1 MSNKFFINSI
11 ISLLIIIYSHAN
23 ANEPVDIWSI
33 DKKESENNS
42 VNTNLD
48 NNISDEGETIVIEE
62 TLTNSIEEGEIS
74 NRRKIV
80 GLYDPEENG
89 FALEMWNNTDPKKI
103 FELSKKI
110 NNMDLSEDAKNIYT
124 KLLLTNSYSPSK
136 KKDEKNFLD
145 MKSDWLIKFR
155 DIDLIK
161 EYLKKNVDIEPNEQ
175 LTKFVLDELF
185 AINENKE
192 ACEFLEELNKNFKD
206 NYLTKYSIYCL
217 IYLKKNEQA
226 SLRYDLEKELGYN
239 DPFFEKKF
247 QFLLGYISNST
258 DTSEK
263 DLLNLHLSFLTNKE
277 YKYLPNDK
285 TPKIYWRYLSSNNLL
300 ESTNNIDIKDE
311 NQISL
316 LEKATHRGN
325 YEEIDLL
332 NLYKRFQFS
341 VDQLLNIEGEIL
353 RTSKIQ
359 SRALLYQGILLN
371 NDPNTVTSLSK
382 LLKESFEKDNI
393 PNAFNRE
400 LKKILENFKLEELSS
415 DLTEFYSKSLEQESL
430 ENEIK
435 FNNKILHQSKL
446 VKYFGRESISKKK
459 VEKDLNNYLKKIK
472 KSKKNYLITKDIVL
486 IEAMVSDGIEIKE
499 EYKSLYNSKENTIPT
514 DIQVLIN
521 DQEIG
526 MAVLRLIEIIGQDK
540 IKDLG
545 SETLYFLINALN
557 QMDIDPIR
565 NEILYSV
572 LPLRA

>member
-11 ISLLIIIYSHAN
+11 ISLLLIIYSHTN

-353 RTSKIQ
+353 RISKIQ

-415 DLTEFYSKSLEQESL
+415 DLTEFYSKNLEEASL

-446 VKYFGRESISKKK
+446 VKYFGKDNISMKKI
-459 VEKDLNNYLKKIK
+459 EKDLNNYLKKIK

-499 EYKSLYNSKENTIPT
+499 EYKSLYDSKENTIPT

>member
-1 MSNKFFINSI
+1 MLNKLFINI
-11 ISLLIIIYSHAN
+11 YIFHLLIFFSYVN
-23 ANEPVDIWSI
+23 ANEPVDIWNIEKKNKENISI
-33 DKKESENNS
+33 NSNSENQNEAS
-42 VNTNLD
+42 
-48 NNISDEGETIVIEE
+48 ETIVIQD
-62 TLTNSIEEGEIS
+62 NSVGDIEQGEILS
-74 NRRKIV
+74 KRKIV

-89 FALEMWNNTDPKKI
+89 LDLEMWNNTDPKKI

-110 NNMDLSEDAKNIYT
+110 NSMELSNDAKSIYT
-124 KLLLTNSYSPSK
+124 KLLLTNSYSPKNES
-136 KKDEKNFLD
+136 DEKTFLK

-185 AINENKE
+185 SINEKKQ
-192 ACEFLEELNKNFKD
+192 ACEFLQELDKNFKD

-217 IYLKKNEQA
+217 VYLKKNEQA

-239 DPFFEKKF
+239 EPFFEEKL
-247 QFLLGYISNST
+247 QYLLGYTSNSLA
-258 DTSEK
+258 TSEK
-263 DLLNLHLSFLTNKE
+263 DLLNLHLSFETNKE
-277 YKYLPNDK
+277 YKYSPNDK
-285 TPKIYWRYLSSNNLL
+285 TPKIYWTYLSSNNLL
-300 ESTNNIDIKDE
+300 ENINNIDIEDE

-316 LEKATHRGN
+316 IEKATHLGN
-325 YEEIDLL
+325 YKETDLL

-341 VDQLLNIEGEIL
+341 IDQLLNIEEEIQ
-353 RTSKIQ
+353 RISKIQ

-371 NDPNTVTSLSK
+371 KDSNTVVNLSK
-382 LLKESFEKDNI
+382 LLKENLEKENI
-393 PNAFNRE
+393 SNAFNKE
-400 LKKILENFKLEELSS
+400 LKKILKNYKSEELSS
-415 DLTEFYSKSLEQESL
+415 DLTDFHSEILEQESF
-430 ENEIK
+430 NDEIK

-446 VKYFGRESISKKK
+446 VKYFGKENISNKK
-459 VEKDLNNYLKKIK
+459 VEKDLNNFLKKIK
-472 KSKKNYLITKDIVL
+472 KSKKNYLITKDIIL
-486 IEAMVSDGIEIKE
+486 IEAMASDGIEIKD
-499 EYKSLYNSKENTIPT
+499 EYKNLYDAKENSIPI

>member
-1 MSNKFFINSI
+1 MLNK
-11 ISLLIIIYSHAN
+11 LLINIIVFLISIFSYVS
-23 ANEPVDIWSI
+23 ANEPVDIWNI
-33 DKKESENNS
+33 EKKKNENNS
-42 VNTNLD
+42 KNSNLE
-48 NNISDEGETIVIEE
+48 NQNQNQESETIAIQDSSIGDIEQ
-62 TLTNSIEEGEIS
+62 GEIL
-74 NRRKIV
+74 NKRKIV

-89 FALEMWNNTDPKKI
+89 LDLEMWNNTDPKKI

-110 NNMDLSEDAKNIYT
+110 NNMTLSDDAKSIYT
-124 KLLLTNSYSPSK
+124 KLLLTNSYSP
-136 KKDEKNFLD
+136 KNESDQKAFLD

-155 DIDLIK
+155 NIDLIK

-185 AINENKE
+185 AINEKKQ
-192 ACEFLEELNKNFKD
+192 ACEFLGELNKNFKD

-247 QFLLGYISNST
+247 QYLLGYSSNSP

-263 DLLNLHLSFLTNKE
+263 DLLNLHLSYETNKE
-277 YKYLPNDK
+277 YKYSPNNK

-300 ESTNNIDIKDE
+300 ESTNNIDIGDE

-316 LEKATHRGN
+316 LEKATHQGN
-325 YEEIDLL
+325 YEELDLL

-341 VDQLLNIEGEIL
+341 VDQLLNIEQEVQ
-353 RTSKIQ
+353 RVSKIQ
-359 SRALLYQGILLN
+359 SRALLYQGILLSK
-371 NDPNTVTSLSK
+371 DPNTVVNLSK
-382 LLKESFEKDNI
+382 LLKENLESENI
-393 PNAFNRE
+393 SNAFNRE
-400 LKKILENFKLEELSS
+400 LKKILKTFKSEELSP
-415 DLTEFYSKSLEQESL
+415 DLTDFYLKMLEQE
-430 ENEIK
+430 NFNDDIK

-446 VKYFGRESISKKK
+446 VKYFGKENISNKKI
-459 VEKDLNNYLKKIK
+459 EKDLNNFLKKIK
-472 KSKKNYLITKDIVL
+472 KSKKNYLITKDIIL
-486 IEAMVSDGIEIKE
+486 IEAMASDGIEIKD
-499 EYKSLYNSKENTIPT
+499 EYKNLYNSKENSIPT

-565 NEILYSV
+565 NEILYNV

>member
-1 MSNKFFINSI
+1 MLNKFFINI
-11 ISLLIIIYSHAN
+11 IITLLLIFYSHTN
-23 ANEPVDIWSI
+23 ANEPVDIWNI
-33 DKKESENNS
+33 DKKGSENNS

-48 NNISDEGETIVIEE
+48 NDKDEAETIVIQEN
-62 TLTNSIEEGEIS
+62 LINNVEEGEIT
-74 NRRKIV
+74 NKRKIV

-103 FELSKKI
+103 FELSNKI
-110 NNMDLSEDAKNIYT
+110 SNMKLSTDAKNIYT

-136 KKDEKNFLD
+136 KKDEKKFLK
-145 MKSDWLIKFR
+145 MKSDWLIKFK

-161 EYLKKNVDIEPNEQ
+161 EYLKKNTEIEQNEQ
-175 LTKFVLDELF
+175 LTKFVLDELL
-185 AINENKE
+185 AINEKKQ
-192 ACEFLEELNKNFKD
+192 ACEFLEELNTNFKD

-226 SLRYDLEKELGYN
+226 SLRYDLEKELGYS

-247 QFLLGYISNST
+247 QFLLGYISNSP

-263 DLLNLHLSFLTNKE
+263 DLLNLHLSFLTNEE

-316 LEKATHRGN
+316 LEKATHQGN

-332 NLYKRFQFS
+332 NLYKKFQFS
-341 VDQLLNIEGEIL
+341 VDQLLNIEAEIN
-353 RTSKIQ
+353 RISKIQ
-359 SRALLYQGILLN
+359 ARALLYQGVLLN
-371 NDPNTVTSLSK
+371 KDPNTVINLSK
-382 LLKESFEKDNI
+382 LLKESFEKENI
-393 PNAFNRE
+393 PNAFNTE

-415 DLTEFYSKSLEQESL
+415 DLTEFYSKSLEQENL

-446 VKYFGRESISKKK
+446 VKYFGKDNISMKKI
-459 VEKDLNNYLKKIK
+459 EKDLNNYLKKVK
-472 KSKKNYLITKDIVL
+472 KSKKNYLITKDIIL

-499 EYKSLYNSKENTIPT
+499 EYRSLYNSKESSIPT

-557 QMDIDPIR
+557 QMNIDPIR

>member
-1 MSNKFFINSI
+1 MLSFLNSNV
-11 ISLLIIIYSHAN
+11 Y

-33 DKKESENNS
+33 NQKKDTNISENSNIE
-42 VNTNLD
+42 D
-48 NNISDEGETIVIEE
+48 NNETSDTIIIQDNSISNIEE
-62 TLTNSIEEGEIS
+62 NQITKK
-74 NRRKIV
+74 RKIV

-89 FALEMWNNTDPKKI
+89 FNLEMWNNTDPKKI

-110 NNMDLSEDAKNIYT
+110 NKMTLSDDAKKIYT
-124 KLLLTNSYSPSK
+124 KLLLTNSYSPNEKS
-136 KKDEKNFLD
+136 DEKAFLE
-145 MKSDWLIKFR
+145 MKADWLVQFKN
-155 DIDLIK
+155 IDLIK
-161 EYLKKNVDIEPNEQ
+161 EYLKKNTEIEFNEK

-185 AINENKE
+185 SVNENKQ
-192 ACEFLEELNKNFKD
+192 ACEFLDELNTNFED
-206 NYLTKYSIYCL
+206 NYLTKFSIYCL

-226 SLRYDLEKELGYN
+226 SLRYDLEKELGYS

-247 QFLLGYISNST
+247 QYLLGYISNSP

-263 DLLNLHLSFLTNKE
+263 DLLSLHLSFLTNKE
-277 YKYLPNDK
+277 YKYLPNEK

-300 ESTNNIDIKDE
+300 QSVNKIDVEDE

-316 LEKATHRGN
+316 LEKATHQGN
-325 YEEIDLL
+325 YQEFDLL

-341 VDQLLNIEGEIL
+341 IDQLLNIQLEID
-353 RTSKIQ
+353 RISNIR

-371 NDPNTVTSLSK
+371 DDPNTVTKLSK
-382 LLKESFEKDNI
+382 LLKESFEKDQI
-393 PNAFNRE
+393 SNAFNIE
-400 LKKILENFKLEELSS
+400 LKKILKNFNLEEISS
-415 DLTEFYSKSLEQESL
+415 DLTEFYSKSTEQESL
-430 ENEIK
+430 DNDIK

-446 VKYFGRESISKKK
+446 VKYFDKESVSIKKI
-459 VEKDLNNYLKKIK
+459 EKDLNNYLKKIK
-472 KSKKNYLITKDIVL
+472 KSKKNYLITKDIIL
-486 IEAMVSDGIEIKE
+486 IEAMVSDGVEIKE
-499 EYKSLYNSKENTIPT
+499 DYKNLYGTKENTIPT

-557 QMDIDPIR
+557 QMNIDPIR

>member
-1 MSNKFFINSI
+1 MLNKLFIKIIVFLISI
-11 ISLLIIIYSHAN
+11 FSYVS
-23 ANEPVDIWSI
+23 ANEPVDIWNI
-33 DKKESENNS
+33 EKKKNEDISTNSNLENQNEAS
-42 VNTNLD
+42 
-48 NNISDEGETIVIEE
+48 ETIAIQDSLVGDIEQ
-62 TLTNSIEEGEIS
+62 GEILS
-74 NRRKIV
+74 KRKIV

-89 FALEMWNNTDPKKI
+89 LDLEMWNNTDPKKI
-103 FELSKKI
+103 FALSKKI
-110 NNMDLSEDAKNIYT
+110 NNMTLSDDAKNIYT
-124 KLLLTNSYSPSK
+124 KLLLTNSYSPKNES
-136 KKDEKNFLD
+136 DEKDFLE
-145 MKSDWLIKFR
+145 MKSDWLIKLR
-155 DIDLIK
+155 NIDLIK
-161 EYLKKNVDIEPNEQ
+161 EYLKKNMDIEPNEQ

-185 AINENKE
+185 SINEKKQ

-217 IYLKKNEQA
+217 IFLKKNEQA

-247 QFLLGYISNST
+247 QYLLGYTSNST

-263 DLLNLHLSFLTNKE
+263 DLLNLHLSFETNKE
-277 YKYLPNDK
+277 YIYSPNDK
-285 TPKIYWRYLSSNNLL
+285 TPKIYWTYLSTNNLL
-300 ESTNNIDIKDE
+300 QNTNNIDIEDE

-316 LEKATHRGN
+316 LEKATHQGN
-325 YEEIDLL
+325 YKETDLL

-341 VDQLLNIEGEIL
+341 IDQLLNIEEEIQ
-353 RTSKIQ
+353 RISKIK

-371 NDPNTVTSLSK
+371 KDPNTVVNLSK
-382 LLKESFEKDNI
+382 LLKENLERENI
-393 PNAFNRE
+393 SNAFNKE
-400 LKKILENFKLEELSS
+400 LKKILKTFESEELSS
-415 DLTEFYSKSLEQESL
+415 DLTGFHSKILEQESL
-430 ENEIK
+430 NDDIK

-446 VKYFGRESISKKK
+446 VKYFGKENISNKK
-459 VEKDLNNYLKKIK
+459 VEKDLNNFLKKIK
-472 KSKKNYLITKDIVL
+472 KSKKNYLITKDIIL
-486 IEAMVSDGIEIKE
+486 IEAMASDGIEIKD
-499 EYKSLYNSKENTIPT
+499 EYKNLYNSKENSIPT

-565 NEILYSV
+565 NEILYNV

>member
-1 MSNKFFINSI
+1 MLSFLSSNV
-11 ISLLIIIYSHAN
+11 Y

-33 DKKESENNS
+33 NQKKDTNISENSNLED
-42 VNTNLD
+42 NTET
-48 NNISDEGETIVIEE
+48 SETIIIQDTSISNIEE
-62 TLTNSIEEGEIS
+62 DQIKKK
-74 NRRKIV
+74 RKIV
-80 GLYDPEENG
+80 GLYDPEEYG
-89 FALEMWNNTDPKKI
+89 FSLEMWNNTDPKKI

-110 NNMDLSEDAKNIYT
+110 NKMTLSDDAKKIYT
-124 KLLLTNSYSPSK
+124 KLLLTNSYSPNEKS
-136 KKDEKNFLD
+136 DEKAFLK
-145 MKSDWLIKFR
+145 MKSDWLVQFNN
-155 DIDLIK
+155 IDLIK
-161 EYLKKNVDIEPNEQ
+161 EYLKKNFEIEPNEK

-185 AINENKE
+185 SVNENKQ
-192 ACEFLEELNKNFKD
+192 ACEFLEEVNTNFED
-206 NYLTKYSIYCL
+206 NYLTKFSIYCL

-226 SLRYDLEKELGYN
+226 SLRYDLEKELGYS

-247 QFLLGYISNST
+247 QYLLGYISNSP

-263 DLLNLHLSFLTNKE
+263 DLLSLHLSFLTNKE
-277 YKYLPNDK
+277 YKYLPNEK

-300 ESTNNIDIKDE
+300 ESVNNIDVEDE

-316 LEKATHRGN
+316 LEKATHQGN
-325 YEEIDLL
+325 YQEFDLL

-341 VDQLLNIEGEIL
+341 VDQLLNIQLEID
-353 RTSKIQ
+353 RISNIR

-371 NDPNTVTSLSK
+371 DDPNTVTKLSK
-382 LLKESFEKDNI
+382 LLKESFEKDQI
-393 PNAFNRE
+393 PNAFNFE
-400 LKKILENFKLEELSS
+400 LKKILKNFKLEEISS
-415 DLTEFYSKSLEQESL
+415 DLTEFYSKSTEQESFD
-430 ENEIK
+430 NDIK

-446 VKYFGRESISKKK
+446 VKYFGKENVSIKKI
-459 VEKDLNNYLKKIK
+459 EKDLNNYLKKIK
-472 KSKKNYLITKDIVL
+472 KSKKNYLITKDIIL
-486 IEAMVSDGIEIKE
+486 IEAMVSDGVEIKE
-499 EYKSLYNSKENTIPT
+499 DYKNLYGTKENTIPT

-557 QMDIDPIR
+557 QMNIDPIR